1 MSNLNPQQLAA
12 SKPDSGINLVIAGAG
27 TGKTSTMI
35 TKIKNILEHSIVRPD
50 QLLILTFSKKAAGE
64 IKERLSGKLKIDCE
78 PGFAG
83 TFHSFSLKLL
93 KDHKDEYL
101 KHRKID
107 SFPAV
112 IGKEEKE
119 SIMKELIMEKPERF
133 LGLPANTVIKLA
145 ENIDHLDN
153 KILLKLKSGP
163 LFDEITDIINKFEN
177 YKKDKLLIEFEDMI
191 NHTTELLE
199 TYPHVRERVTSRYRY
214 IFVDEFQ
221 DTSENNFRLL
231 SLLIPENNRNLFMVG
246 DDFQSIYKFRHSR
259 VEYIINAEK
268 FFPGISIHKLTVNYR
283 SHKEIITLSNRFINL
298 NKFRTSKKITSHNGK
313 GGKVRFYNIE
323 DMENEAQVLIKI
335 ISKIAEN
342 FTIAVLYRNN
352 YQGAFLKGKIE
363 SDNSGREIEFMTMH
377 GSKGLEFDSVIIAGI
392 SDKIIPDRTS
402 DLEEERRLF
411 YVALTRAKKELH
423 LLYYKNGPDEL
434 PRFIKETG
442 YKKN

>member
-1 MSNLNPQQLAA
+1 MSRLNPQQIAA
-12 SKPDSGINLVIAGAG
+12 SKPDSGVNLVIAGAG

-35 TKIKNILEHSIVRPD
+35 TKIHNILEHSIVRAD
-50 QLLILTFSKKAAGE
+50 QILILTFSRKAAGE
-64 IKERLSGKLKIDCE
+64 IKERLSEKLKTECE

-93 KDHKDEYL
+93 KDQRDEYL

-112 IGKEEKE
+112 IGKDEKE
-119 SIMKELIMEKPERF
+119 NIMKELIMEKPEKF
-133 LGLPANTVIKLA
+133 LGLPANAVIKLA
-145 ENIDHLDN
+145 ENINHLDN

-163 LFDEITDIINKFEN
+163 LFGEITDIISKFEK
-177 YKKDKLLIEFEDMI
+177 YKNEKLLIEFEDMI

-199 TYPHVRERVTSRYRY
+199 SYPEVQNKITSKYKY

-231 SLLIPENNRNLFMVG
+231 SLLLPGDNRNLFMVG

-259 VEYIINAEK
+259 VEYIINAK
-268 FFPGISIHKLTVNYR
+268 KYFPEITIHKLTVNYR
-283 SHKEIITLSNRFINL
+283 SHKEIITISNRFINL
-298 NKFRTSKKITSHNGK
+298 NKFRTSKKITSHHGK
-313 GGKVRFYNIE
+313 GGKVKFYNIE

-335 ISKIAEN
+335 ISKVPGN
-342 FTIAVLYRNN
+342 YTIAVLYRNN
-352 YQGAFLKGKIE
+352 YQGSFLKSRIE
-363 SDNSGREIEFMTMH
+363 SENSGRETAFMTMH
-377 GSKGLEFDSVIIAGI
+377 GSKGLEFDTVIIAGI

-402 DLEEERRLF
+402 DIEEERRLF

-434 PRFIKETG
+434 PRFIKEIG

>member
-35 TKIKNILEHSIVRPD
+35 TKIQNIIEHSIVRPD
-50 QLLILTFSKKAAGE
+50 EILILTFSKKAAGE
-64 IKERLSGKLKIDCE
+64 IKERLSQKLKIDCE

-101 KHRKID
+101 KHRMIK

-112 IGKEEKE
+112 IGKDEKE
-119 SIMKELIMEKPERF
+119 SIMKEMIMEKPEKF
-133 LGLPANTVIKLA
+133 LGLPVNTVIKLA
-145 ENIDHLDN
+145 ENIDHLDT
-153 KILLKLKSGP
+153 KILQKLKSGP
-163 LFDEITDIINKFEN
+163 LFYEITNTIKRFEN

-191 NHTTELLE
+191 NHIIELLE
-199 TYPHVRERVTSRYRY
+199 SYPHVRNKVTSKYRY

-231 SLLIPENNRNLFMVG
+231 SLLLPKSNRNLFMVG

-259 VEYIINAEK
+259 VEYIINAEI
-268 FFPGISIHKLTVNYR
+268 FFPGISIHKLTINYR
-283 SHKEIITLSNRFINL
+283 SHKEIITISNRFINL
-298 NKFRTSKKITSHNGK
+298 NKFRTSKKITSHHGK
-313 GGKVRFYNIE
+313 GGKVRVHNIE
-323 DMENEAQVLIKI
+323 DMENEAEVLIQI
-335 ISKIAEN
+335 ISKVPDN
-342 FTIAVLYRNN
+342 YTIAILYRNN
-352 YQGAFLKGKIE
+352 YQGTFLKNKIE
-363 SDNSGREIEFMTMH
+363 VVNSVRVIEFMTMH
-377 GSKGLEFDSVIIAGI
+377 GSKGLEFDTVIIAGI

-434 PRFIKETG
+434 PRFIREIG
-442 YKKN
+442 YKKI